1 LHFKLLAVNMI
12 LGPITLVDC
21 AVFVLFL
28 IPQLLYQAGLART
41 LLTVIKV
48 LPFLGTQ
55 HYCKTYAP
63 KLTLR
68 FSRST
73 ALSIRQGAIF

>member
-1 LHFKLLAVNMI
+1 MI

-28 IPQLLYQAGLART
+28 IPQLLYQAGLAGT

-48 LPFLGTQ
+48 LPFLGMQ
-55 HYCKTYAP
+55 YYCKEYAS
-63 KLTLR
+63 KLTLC
-68 FSRST
+68 FSRSI
-73 ALSIRQGAIF
+73 ALSVR

>member
-1 LHFKLLAVNMI
+1 MI

-28 IPQLLYQAGLART
+28 IPQLLYQAGLAGT

-48 LPFLGTQ
+48 LPFLGMQ
-55 HYCKTYAP
+55 HDCKEYAS
-63 KLTLR
+63 KLILC

-73 ALSIRQGAIF
+73 ALSVR